1 MGVGFAGLADR
12 ELPWLDGSGP
22 YAQTVISTRV
32 RLARNLRARRFAHH
46 AAEAD
51 LAAIRQE
58 VGRRVLDCP
67 AFSGGGEIVLG
78 DCLAQERKYLL
89 ERHLAS
95 HDLLRDVRHR
105 SLLLSADL
113 SRAVMV
119 NEEDHLRLQ
128 VFRSGF
134 DPVTTCA
141 DALALDDELEQVLDF
156 AYAEELGYLTACP
169 TNVGTAFRISVL
181 IHLPALVLTS
191 EIEKILNS
199 LRQLQFT
206 VRGLYGEG
214 SAVRGALF
222 QISNMGTLG
231 RSEEGIT
238 NDFTRHVSKVIQYEQ
253 LARGGLFERDAE
265 GVRDMASR
273 SLGILRSSHLM
284 TSQEAFD
291 RLSHVRLGVC
301 LDIVPFYAMGQ
312 LNRVLVEMQPAH
324 VQVAAGNPVKG
335 RERAAR
341 RAAYLRR
348 VFA

>member
-1 MGVGFAGLADR
+1 MPFAGLADR
-12 ELPWLDGSGP
+12 DAVWLDGSGP
-22 YAQTVISTRV
+22 YAPLVVSTRV
-32 RLARNLRARRFAHH
+32 RLARNLQGRRFTHH

-58 VGRRVLDCP
+58 VAMVVLARPC
-67 AFSGGGEIVLG
+67 FRGGGEVRLS
-78 DCLAQERKYLL
+78 DCPTHERRYLL

-95 HDLLRDVRHR
+95 PDLLRDVRQR
-105 SLLLSADL
+105 SLLLSPGLERVA
-113 SRAVMV
+113 MI

-128 VFRSGF
+128 VFRAGF

-141 DALALDDELEQVLDF
+141 DALALDGELEQALDF
-156 AYAEELGYLTACP
+156 ACSEELGYLTACP

-181 IHLPALVLTS
+181 IHLPALVLS
-191 EIEKILNS
+191 NEIEKILNS

-206 VRGLYGEG
+206 VRGLFGEG

-238 NDFTRHVSKVIQYEQ
+238 NDFTRHVSKVIQYET
-253 LARGGLFERDAE
+253 LARNNLLERDGD
-265 GVRDMASR
+265 GVRDMAGR
-273 SLGILRSSHLM
+273 ALGVLRAAHLM

-291 RLSHVRLGVC
+291 RLSHVRMGVSLG
-301 LDIVPFYAMGQ
+301 LLPPLPMGL
-312 LNRVLVEMQPAH
+312 LNRALVEMQPAH
-324 VQVAAGNPVKG
+324 VQVAAGSAIKG
-335 RERAAR
+335 RERAAA

-348 VFA
+348 LFG